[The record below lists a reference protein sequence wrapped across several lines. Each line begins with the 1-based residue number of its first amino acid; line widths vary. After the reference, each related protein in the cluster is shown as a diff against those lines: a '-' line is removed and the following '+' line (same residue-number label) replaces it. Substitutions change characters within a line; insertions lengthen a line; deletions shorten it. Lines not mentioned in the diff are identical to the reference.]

1 MPLGSILGQR
11 PGHLAARCDVL
22 AELQRRC
29 RGSPLQGL
37 AVDWR
42 CLLSWQVELLQLTAR
57 APPGP
62 WHTLRRAHVASS
74 RQRSEGQGAR
84 PVPTPLA
91 PAACRGCALPQSCT
105 GSALTSRVAA
115 AAVAG
120 RPSSADSRAT
130 QSVIGSLLGR
140 RWSDWGGVAR
150 LCNTPC
156 YRRHDTN
163 FPERVTDVSDLPR
176 PGTRQDSRVRYRG

>member
-42 CLLSWQVELLQLTAR
+42 CLLSWQVEQLQPTAH
-57 APPGP
+57 APHGP

-115 AAVAG
+115 AAGAG
-120 RPSSADSRAT
+120 RPSRAGSRAT

-150 LCNTPC
+150 LCNAPC

-176 PGTRQDSRVRYRG
+176 PCTRQDSRVR